1 MFKRYQRA
9 TLDVVGMVN
18 ANRSVQT
25 RLSQSIA
32 RIQRENLLAV
42 ARASLDLGMAA
53 GRLGEISLLVTG
65 GKLLL
70 TMRGVWFGALTDRQ
84 LVVCGLEPNSALDTP
99 DLPTHVEWHRTI
111 YAATDAKAVLLMQPA
126 GLLALGTGA
135 TRHAVS
141 VQDDGAHVGTRYSA
155 SATLSSANFQLAWDD
170 AGGIAFVEG
179 DSADAIALAATAY
192 GVVVMRGVGALA
204 HGADGNEALAKLHSA
219 ERWAQVA
226 LFTSPLNPLSTP

>member
-32 RIQRENLLAV
+32 RIQREHLLAV
-42 ARASLDLGMAA
+42 ARASLDLGMVA

-84 LVVCGLEPNSALDTP
+84 LVVCGQEPNAALDTL